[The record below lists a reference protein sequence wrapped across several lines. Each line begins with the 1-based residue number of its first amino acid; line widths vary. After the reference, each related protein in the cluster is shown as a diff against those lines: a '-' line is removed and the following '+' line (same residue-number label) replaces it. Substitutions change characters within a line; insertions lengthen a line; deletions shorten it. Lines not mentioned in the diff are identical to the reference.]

1 MERSYDMKA
10 SVHCLALACMLPLV
24 LLLAGCATTAKD
36 GTASVSCRDP
46 RLKVFAAQK
55 RQQTDEL
62 AAKLD
67 LTVPPE
73 ARAFFHAA
81 ETGNWRAVSNAFER
95 ILHSPGPTGTNL
107 PAPGLNNVLFIPI
120 HETFGAYEEFN
131 SWDGTLLQKYADD
144 MLHSLP
150 NGSIYFGGTAAG
162 RFVITTVRDVA
173 NSPDIFILTQNWL
186 GDARYTD
193 YLRLVYGA
201 RLSIPT
207 EQDVQ
212 QAIQEAARDAQARQS
227 AGQRP
232 DTNDCCRTAEENMNI
247 NAILAKWI
255 FDHNKAHHECY
266 IEESV
271 VIPWMFPYLEPHGL
285 IMKLNNEPLAQLDP
299 ADVARDHQFWDALT
313 KSLLADPRFLRNER
327 ARHTY
332 GKLRSALGGL
342 YAYGRRMTNDA
353 EAVFKQAIELDPT
366 GPEAAFRLAQ
376 LYMEQGRIDDAI
388 ATLKPLQQRDP
399 INQKLQAAITQM
411 QTMKQSGLRSV
422 IWLMGPSFF
431 RQGDSI
437 MITEVR
443 ASSSEF
449 KVGDTVKVT
458 GRYTLASKP
467 RALLCLNLTTNGK
480 GDAWEP
486 QALEQELQVAQGSG
500 EFALSATIQQA
511 GHLHLTFYDVDTG
524 NPFGGFYFGTNPQMQ
539 EIANWNVRRWY
550 AKE

>member
-1 MERSYDMKA
+1 MKA
-10 SVHCLALACMLPLV
+10 SVHCLVLACMLPLP
-24 LLLAGCATTAKD
+24 LIFAGCATTAKD
-36 GTASVSCRDP
+36 STASVSCRDP

-73 ARAFFHAA
+73 ARAFFQAA

-95 ILHSPGPTGTNL
+95 IRSITGPTETNA

-120 HETFGAYEEFN
+120 HETFGAYEGFN

-162 RFVITTVRDVA
+162 RFIITTVRDVA

-186 GDARYTD
+186 GDARYMD
-193 YLRLVYGA
+193 YLRLLYGA
-201 RLSIPT
+201 RLSIPS

-212 QAIQEAARDAQARQS
+212 QAVQEATRDAQARQTR
-227 AGQRP
+227 GEHP
-232 DTNDCCRTAEENMNI
+232 GTDDCCRSAEENMNI
-247 NAILAKWI
+247 NATLAKWI
-255 FDHNKAHHECY
+255 FDHNKAHHEVY
-266 IEESV
+266 FEESS

-285 IMKLNNEPLAQLDP
+285 IMKLNNEPLAQLDSSV
-299 ADVARDHQFWDALT
+299 VARDHQFWDALT
-313 KSLLADPRFLRNER
+313 KTLLADPSFLRNER
-327 ARHTY
+327 ARQTY
-332 GKLRSALGGL
+332 GKLRSAIGGL
-342 YAYGRRMTNDA
+342 YVYGQRLTNDA
-353 EAVFKQAIELDPT
+353 EVAFKQAIALNPT
-366 GPEAAFRLAQ
+366 GPEANFRLAQ
-376 LYMEQGRIDDAI
+376 LYTEQGRIDEAM
-388 ATLKPLQQRDP
+388 AVLKSFQQHDP
-399 INQKLQAAITQM
+399 TNRYVQAAITQM
-411 QTMKQSGLRSV
+411 QTVKQSGLRSV
-422 IWLMGPSFF
+422 IWLTGPSFF

-467 RALLCLNLTTNGK
+467 RALLCLNVTATGK
-480 GDAWEP
+480 GDAWES
-486 QALEQELQVAQGSG
+486 QALEQELQVPQGSG
-500 EFALSATIQQA
+500 EFVLPATIQQA

-524 NPFGGFYFGTNPQMQ
+524 NPFGGFYFGTGPQMQ
-539 EIANWNVRRWY
+539 EIANWNVRSWY

>member
-1 MERSYDMKA
+1 
-10 SVHCLALACMLPLV
+10 MLPLP
-24 LLLAGCATTAKD
+24 LLFAGCATTAKD
-36 GTASVSCRDP
+36 ATASVSCRDP
-46 RLKVFAAQK
+46 RLKIFAAQK
-55 RQQTDEL
+55 RQQTDEF
-62 AAKLD
+62 AARLD
-67 LTVPPE
+67 LTLPPE
-73 ARAFFHAA
+73 ARAFFRAA

-95 ILHSPGPTGTNL
+95 IHSTTGPTGTNS

-120 HETFGAYEEFN
+120 HETFGAYEQFI
-131 SWDGTLLQKYADD
+131 SWDGTLLQKYADN

-162 RFVITTVRDVA
+162 RFIITTVRDVA

-186 GDARYTD
+186 GDARYMD
-193 YLRLVYGA
+193 YLRLLYGA
-201 RLSIPT
+201 RLSIPS

-212 QAIQEAARDAQARQS
+212 EATRDAQARQS
-227 AGQRP
+227 AGQRS
-232 DTNDCCRTAEENMNI
+232 DTDDCCRSAEENMNI
-247 NAILAKWI
+247 NATLAKWI
-255 FDHNKAHHECY
+255 FDHNKADHEVY
-266 IEESV
+266 VEESF

-285 IMKLNNEPLAQLDP
+285 IMKLNNKPLDQLDP
-299 ADVARDHQFWDALT
+299 AIAARDHQFWDSLT
-313 KSLLADPRFLRNER
+313 KSLLADPSFLRNER
-327 ARHTY
+327 ARQAY
-332 GKLRSALGGL
+332 GKLRSAIGGL

-353 EAVFKQAIELDPT
+353 EVAFKQAIELDPT
-366 GPEAAFRLAQ
+366 GPEANFRLAQ
-376 LYMEQGRIDDAI
+376 LHTEQGRIDDAI

-399 INQKLQAAITQM
+399 TNQKLQAAIQAAITQL
-411 QTMKQSGLRSV
+411 QTMKQAGLRTTG
-422 IWLMGPSFF
+422 WLMGPSFF

-437 MITEVR
+437 MIAEVR

-458 GRYTLASKP
+458 GLYTLSSKP
-467 RALLCLNLTTNGK
+467 RALLCLNVTATGR

-500 EFALSATIQQA
+500 EFVLPATIQQA